1 MAERDNP
8 LDSSPFRDDDLREEL
23 AVQPRKGPSRLTLA
37 LGAGVVLV
45 AGVLIGIQAHK
56 TLDGQAAPAAAAGG
70 RQSGDGYQ
78 GYGRRMG
85 GMPGNGTPPG
95 YGGQPGDG
103 QPGGQPGQRAGG
115 FGGGTVGTVEKVEDG
130 KVYLKAMDGSTVTV
144 TTTGSTTVQISK
156 PGKVA
161 DLATGSTVVVRGQKA
176 ADGSVAAVSISQG
189 GGAR

>member
-1 MAERDNP
+1 MAERDTP
-8 LDSSPFRDDDLREEL
+8 LDSSPFRDDLREEL
-23 AVQPRKGPSRLTLA
+23 AVRPRKGPSRLTLA

-56 TLDGQAAPAAAAGG
+56 TLGGGAAPAAAAGG
-70 RQSGDGYQ
+70 RQAGAGPQ

-85 GMPGNGTPPG
+85 GTQGDGMSPG
-95 YGGQPGDG
+95 YGGQPG
-103 QPGGQPGQRAGG
+103 GGQPGQRMGG

-156 PGKVA
+156 PGKVT
-161 DLATGSTVVVRGQKA
+161 DLATGTTVVVRGRKA
-176 ADGSVAAVSISQG
+176 ADGSVSAVSISQG
-189 GGAR
+189 GGGR

>member
-1 MAERDNP
+1 MAERDTP
-8 LDSSPFRDDDLREEL
+8 LDSSPFRDDLREEL
-23 AVQPRKGPSRLTLA
+23 AVRPRKGPSRLTLA

-56 TLDGQAAPAAAAGG
+56 TLGGDAAPAAAAGG
-70 RQSGDGYQ
+70 GQAGGGFQ

-85 GMPGNGTPPG
+85 GMPGNSMPPG
-95 YGGQPGDG
+95 YGGQPGGG
-103 QPGGQPGQRAGG
+103 QPGGGQPGQRV
-115 FGGGTVGTVEKVEDG
+115 GGGTVGTVEKVEDG
-130 KVYLKAMDGSTVTV
+130 RVYLKAMDGSTVTV

-156 PGKVA
+156 PGKVS

-189 GGAR
+189 GGGR